1 MRNRELIFVSYL
13 RCCTVTVSSQVPILS
28 NNYLSVL
35 PKISKLFKLGEL
47 ILKYLWSVCVRER
60 ERRWRA
66 SVSSLVLEKEGTIWW
81 DSGLIWSFSY
91 SQRWAAAPVPEHFVD
106 LFPSPQLLFV
116 LLEETAHGQCLPPGG
131 KREGTSWGLSL
142 KVHT

>member
-1 MRNRELIFVSYL
+1 MRLRSDLELQLQSEMG
-13 RCCTVTVSSQVPILS
+13 C
-28 NNYLSVL
+28 
-35 PKISKLFKLGEL
+35 
-47 ILKYLWSVCVRER
+47 
-60 ERRWRA
+60 
-66 SVSSLVLEKEGTIWW
+66 
-81 DSGLIWSFSY
+81 
-91 SQRWAAAPVPEHFVD
+91 APVPEHFVD